1 MIYINCRILVNAEEK
16 KKIRGR
22 DFISNISFKNGGQ
35 GKEMSEANIL

>member
-1 MIYINCRILVNAEEK
+1 MLKR

-35 GKEMSEANIL
+35 GKEMSEANIV